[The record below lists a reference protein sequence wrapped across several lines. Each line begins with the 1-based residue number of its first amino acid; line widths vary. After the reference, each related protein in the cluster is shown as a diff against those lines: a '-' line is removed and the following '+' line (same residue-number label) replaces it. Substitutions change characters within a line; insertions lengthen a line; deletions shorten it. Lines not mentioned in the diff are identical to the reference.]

1 MVMSPIQETKM
12 RQRVR
17 VLLLIKT
24 PQRRL
29 PDFLLSVNLKHV
41 KQTSLDISFLLNIL
55 EEAGCIGPGD
65 LWQLWNNLQFNL
77 AYWTCSL
84 MWSLPPSH
92 APTSEVLPCTTIESI
107 HTSSRLVLACY
118 HAVVSEPILGLQLG
132 ILLLSRNLFVVLALH
147 A

>member
-1 MVMSPIQETKM
+1 MWCYGYAQ
-12 RQRVR
+12 
-17 VLLLIKT
+17 
-24 PQRRL
+24 
-29 PDFLLSVNLKHV
+29 
-41 KQTSLDISFLLNIL
+41 
-55 EEAGCIGPGD
+55 
-65 LWQLWNNLQFNL
+65 